1 MSINSI
7 ITPMS
12 FSLARDA
19 ICQLLATE
27 RDKQIELAKEGGATE
42 GWIHQTMD
50 FTVFPKRFR
59 YPDVSEMPC
68 VYVYFNRGSFPE
80 DRQDLYENEFV
91 GNMQV
96 EYYACGLN
104 EDLTDKTEDEALKLI
119 NEAEANAEDRLN
131 YLTAQIYK
139 ILFSEPTNLYRATD
153 NIVHSVKLKDWER
166 ILTPRDTLGAAEGV
180 LAARF
185 SFELGI
191 NEKTYYTNTLNI
203 KEFYTKLQIRE
214 EFIDPLIRRI
224 WETL

>member
-1 MSINSI
+1 MSISSI
-7 ITPMS
+7 ITPMN

-27 RDKQIELAKEGGATE
+27 RDKQIELAKEGGASDE
-42 GWIHQTMD
+42 WVHQTMD

-68 VYVYFNRGSFPE
+68 VFVYFNRGTFPE
-80 DRQDLYENEFV
+80 DSQDAYENEFIA
-91 GNMQV
+91 NMQV

-104 EDLTDKTEDEALKLI
+104 EELTDKTEDEILKLI
-119 NEAEANAEDRLN
+119 NKAESNAEDRLN
-131 YLTAQIYK
+131 YLTAQLYK

-153 NIVHSVKLKDWER
+153 NIVHSVRLKGWER

-191 NEKTYYTNTLNI
+191 NEETYYTNTLNI

-214 EFIDPLIRRI
+214 EFIDPLIRRV
-224 WETL
+224 WDA

>member
-1 MSINSI
+1 MN
-7 ITPMS
+7 

-27 RDKQIELAKEGGATE
+27 RDKQIELAKEGGASDE
-42 GWIHQTMD
+42 WVHQTMD

-68 VYVYFNRGSFPE
+68 VFVYFNRGTFPE
-80 DRQDLYENEFV
+80 DSQDAYENEFIA
-91 GNMQV
+91 NMQV

-104 EDLTDKTEDEALKLI
+104 EELTDKTEDEILKLI
-119 NEAEANAEDRLN
+119 NKAESNAEDRLN
-131 YLTAQIYK
+131 YLTAQLYK

-153 NIVHSVKLKDWER
+153 NIVHSVRLKDWER

-191 NEKTYYTNTLNI
+191 NEETYYTNTLNI

-214 EFIDPLIRRI
+214 EFIDPLIRRV
-224 WETL
+224 WDV

>member
-1 MSINSI
+1 MSISSI
-7 ITPMS
+7 ITPMN

-27 RDKQIELAKEGGATE
+27 RDKQIELAKEGGASDE
-42 GWIHQTMD
+42 WVHQTMD

-68 VYVYFNRGSFPE
+68 VFVYFNRGTFPE
-80 DRQDLYENEFV
+80 DSQDAYENEFIA
-91 GNMQV
+91 NMQV

-104 EDLTDKTEDEALKLI
+104 EELTDKTEDEILKLI
-119 NEAEANAEDRLN
+119 NKAESNAEDRLN
-131 YLTAQIYK
+131 YLTAQLYK

-153 NIVHSVKLKDWER
+153 NIVHSVRLKDWER

-191 NEKTYYTNTLNI
+191 NEETYYTNTLNI

-214 EFIDPLIRRI
+214 EFIDPLIRRV
-224 WETL
+224 WDV

>member
-1 MSINSI
+1 MSISSI
-7 ITPMS
+7 ITPMN

-27 RDKQIELAKEGGATE
+27 RDKQIELAKEGGASDE
-42 GWIHQTMD
+42 WVHQTMD

-68 VYVYFNRGSFPE
+68 VFVYFNRGTFPE
-80 DRQDLYENEFV
+80 DSQDAYENEFIA
-91 GNMQV
+91 NMQV

-104 EDLTDKTEDEALKLI
+104 EELTDKTEDEILKLI
-119 NEAEANAEDRLN
+119 NKAESNAEDRLN
-131 YLTAQIYK
+131 YLTAQLYK

-153 NIVHSVKLKDWER
+153 NIVHSVRLKDWER

-191 NEKTYYTNTLNI
+191 NEETYYTNTLNI

-214 EFIDPLIRRI
+214 EFIDPLIRRV
-224 WETL
+224 WDA

>member
-1 MSINSI
+1 MSISSI
-7 ITPMS
+7 ITPMN

-27 RDKQIELAKEGGATE
+27 RDKQIELAKEGGASDE
-42 GWIHQTMD
+42 WVHQTMD

-68 VYVYFNRGSFPE
+68 VFVYFNRGTFPE
-80 DRQDLYENEFV
+80 DSQDAYENEFIA
-91 GNMQV
+91 NMQV

-104 EDLTDKTEDEALKLI
+104 EELTDKTEDEILKLI
-119 NEAEANAEDRLN
+119 NKAESNAEDRLN
-131 YLTAQIYK
+131 YLTAQLYK

-153 NIVHSVKLKDWER
+153 NIVHSVRLKDWER

-191 NEKTYYTNTLNI
+191 NEETYYTNTLNI

-214 EFIDPLIRRI
+214 EFIDPLIRRV
-224 WETL
+224 WDE